1 MIRVLIAEDQAMF
14 RTAIRRLLELEA
26 DLEVV
31 AEVSRGDEVLE
42 AARRSEAGV
51 ALVDIELP
59 GRDGLS
65 AVADLT
71 RELPSCRALVVTTFG
86 RPGFPQRAMA
96 AGAAGFISKDAS
108 PEVLAEAIRRAAAG
122 DKVVDAGL
130 AATAIRPPV
139 GGLGAQ
145 SHLRSHL
152 EAGVLATARMPSAS
166 PPRAAGSDQA
176 LGGRVSDGFA
186 ASKGLK
192 GSRAARTVAA
202 LRPADVCLPCG
213 ATHEHG
219 GFGPVVRVS
228 GSFSWRSA

>member
-86 RPGFPQRAMA
+86 RPGFLQRAMA

-152 EAGVLATARMPSAS
+152 EAGCSQQR
-166 PPRAAGSDQA
+166 GC
-176 LGGRVSDGFA
+176 
-186 ASKGLK
+186 
-192 GSRAARTVAA
+192 
-202 LRPADVCLPCG
+202 RPHPL
-213 ATHEHG
+213 
-219 GFGPVVRVS
+219 
-228 GSFSWRSA
+228 